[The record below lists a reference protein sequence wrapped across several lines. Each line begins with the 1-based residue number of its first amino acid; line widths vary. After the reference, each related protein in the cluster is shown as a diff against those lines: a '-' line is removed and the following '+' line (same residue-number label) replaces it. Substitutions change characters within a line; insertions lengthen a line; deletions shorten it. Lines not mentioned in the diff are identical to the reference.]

1 MIDPVSLQ
9 MLRDVVA
16 IFGVIAGFT
25 YYVMTVRHQRS
36 SRKAQLFMEMYR
48 DFKTVDVQKAWIDVV
63 IVWEWDNYED
73 FRKKY
78 SWTTNWEERKKQAL
92 LTGIYEGLGVLVYR
106 NLIDIKMIDELMRSY
121 IVLFWEKMS
130 PIFLELRKM
139 NPLTA
144 EWTEYLYNEVKK
156 IESVPAYTLN
166 KP

>member
-1 MIDPVSLQ
+1 MVELSVI
-9 MLRDVVA
+9 RDLVA
-16 IFGVIAGFT
+16 IFGVLAGFS

-48 DFKTVDVQKAWIDVV
+48 DFKTAEVQKAWIDVV
-63 IVWEWDNYED
+63 LNWEWDSYED
-73 FRKKY
+73 FMEKY
-78 SWTTNWEERKKQAL
+78 SWNTNWEERKKQAI

-106 NLIDIKMIDELMRSY
+106 NLIDIKMIEELMRSY
-121 IVLFWEKMS
+121 IILFWEKMA
-130 PIFLELRKM
+130 PIFHEMRKS

-144 EWTEYLYNEVKK
+144 EWVEYLYNEVKK